1 MKRIAIDM
9 DDVMADTT
17 ARIIEWYERDFN
29 TSVNRADL
37 IGKRISEFV
46 PKEHERVINDYSR
59 HPDVFKDLSIIPE
72 SQRVIEALTK
82 EYEVFIVTAAIAFPN
97 SYLPKYE
104 WLKEH
109 FPFIDIRNVVFCGH
123 KYMIDADYMIDDHPR
138 NLEHFKG
145 KGLLFTTEHN
155 RLETRFERVDN
166 WFDVEN
172 LLLS

>member
-17 ARIIEWYERDFN
+17 SRIVEWYERDFN
-29 TSVNRADL
+29 VKFNRADL
-37 IGKRISEFV
+37 VGKWFTDAI
-46 PKEHERVINDYSR
+46 PQEHQPIVQKYSS
-59 HPDVFKDLSIIPE
+59 HPDVFKNLAIIPE
-72 SQRVIEALTK
+72 SQRVIEALCEK
-82 EYEVFIVTAAIAFPN
+82 YEVFIVTAAIAYPN

-104 WLKEH
+104 WLVKH
-109 FPFIDIRNVVFCGH
+109 FPFINIRNVVFCGH

-155 RLETRFERVDN
+155 SLETRFERVDN

-172 LLLS
+172 MLL